1 MREENR
7 YDKIKRI
14 VESKLVDRIDKD
26 YTELSEEA
34 FGKAYSSDVARR
46 MFYGAKKVID
56 AIEEDEGKVNE
67 DETRILCISDMHIP
81 FNRDIKE
88 FFKYK
93 GKGDTLV
100 LNGDIIDNY
109 SMSNFTKMYR
119 LSLVEELIQAREL
132 LIELIEEIKPKKVTV
147 VTGNHEIRLGKKI
160 ADKIGSDLLDLMPR
174 DALAFLFDTGFNYY
188 DRIKKCKTVYTP
200 IDEEVD
206 CEVNYVG
213 NFWTKE
219 GKTIFVHP
227 QAFRGTTLGTV
238 GKAYD
243 YFTAIGEDF
252 QSIIMAHTHKLGM
265 YVMNDKYLYEQ
276 GTCANLNHMD
286 YQDLKLPKSSQVNG
300 YMYIIQDK
308 DGNLIYDKTKLIRF

>member
-56 AIEEDEGKVNE
+56 AIEEDKGRVNE

-93 GKGDTLV
+93 GKVDTLV

-206 CEVNYVG
+206 CEINYVG
-213 NFWTKE
+213 NFWAKE

-227 QAFRGTTLGTV
+227 QAFKGTTLGTV

-243 YFTAIGEDF
+243 YFTAISEDF

-276 GTCANLNHMD
+276 GTCADLNHMD
-286 YQDLKLPKSSQVNG
+286 YQDLKLPKYSQVNG
-300 YMYIIQDK
+300 YMYIVQDK
-308 DGNLIYDKTKLIRF
+308 EGNLIYDKTKLIRF

>member
-56 AIEEDEGKVNE
+56 AIEEDEERVNE

-93 GKGDTLV
+93 GKVDTLV

-109 SMSNFTKMYR
+109 SMSSFTKMYR
-119 LSLVEELIQAREL
+119 LSLVEELIRAREL
-132 LIELIEEIKPKKVTV
+132 LIELIEEIEPKKVTV

>member
-56 AIEEDEGKVNE
+56 AIEEDEERVNE

-93 GKGDTLV
+93 GKVDTLV

-276 GTCANLNHMD
+276 GTCADLNHMD

>member
-1 MREENR
+1 
-7 YDKIKRI
+7 
-14 VESKLVDRIDKD
+14 
-26 YTELSEEA
+26 
-34 FGKAYSSDVARR
+34 
-46 MFYGAKKVID
+46 
-56 AIEEDEGKVNE
+56 
-67 DETRILCISDMHIP
+67 
-81 FNRDIKE
+81 
-88 FFKYK
+88 
-93 GKGDTLV
+93 
-100 LNGDIIDNY
+100 
-109 SMSNFTKMYR
+109 
-119 LSLVEELIQAREL
+119 
-132 LIELIEEIKPKKVTV
+132 
-147 VTGNHEIRLGKKI
+147 
-160 ADKIGSDLLDLMPR
+160 MPR

-300 YMYIIQDK
+300 YMSIIQDK

>member
-56 AIEEDEGKVNE
+56 AIEEDEERVNE

-93 GKGDTLV
+93 GKVDTLV

-109 SMSNFTKMYR
+109 SMSSFTKMYR

-227 QAFRGTTLGTV
+227 QAFKGTTLGTV

>member
-56 AIEEDEGKVNE
+56 AIEEDVGKVNE

-93 GKGDTLV
+93 GKVDTLV

-109 SMSNFTKMYR
+109 SMSSFTKMYR

>member
-56 AIEEDEGKVNE
+56 AIEEDKGRVNE

-81 FNRDIKE
+81 FNRDIEE

-93 GKGDTLV
+93 GKVDTLV

-286 YQDLKLPKSSQVNG
+286 YQDLKLPKYSQVNG
-300 YMYIIQDK
+300 YMYIVQDK
-308 DGNLIYDKTKLIRF
+308 EGNLIYDKTKLIRF

>member
-1 MREENR
+1 MKEENR

-56 AIEEDEGKVNE
+56 AIEEDKGRVNE

-93 GKGDTLV
+93 GKVDTLV

>member
-56 AIEEDEGKVNE
+56 AIEEDEERVNE

-93 GKGDTLV
+93 GKVDTLV

-109 SMSNFTKMYR
+109 SMSSFTKMYR
-119 LSLVEELIQAREL
+119 LSLVEELIRAREL

-286 YQDLKLPKSSQVNG
+286 YQDLKLPKYSQVNG
-300 YMYIIQDK
+300 YMYIVQDK
-308 DGNLIYDKTKLIRF
+308 EGNLIYDKTKLIRF

>member
-1 MREENR
+1 MREENK

-56 AIEEDEGKVNE
+56 AIEEDEERVNE

-93 GKGDTLV
+93 GKVDTLV

-109 SMSNFTKMYR
+109 SMSSFTKMYR

-132 LIELIEEIKPKKVTV
+132 LIELIEEIEPKKVTV

>member
-56 AIEEDEGKVNE
+56 AIEEDEERVNE

-93 GKGDTLV
+93 GKVDTLV

-132 LIELIEEIKPKKVTV
+132 LIELIEEIQPKKVTV

-174 DALAFLFDTGFNYY
+174 DALAFLFDTGFNHY

>member
-7 YDKIKRI
+7 YEKIKRI

-56 AIEEDEGKVNE
+56 AIEEDEERVNE

-93 GKGDTLV
+93 GKVDTLV

-109 SMSNFTKMYR
+109 SMSSFTKMYR

-132 LIELIEEIKPKKVTV
+132 LIELIEEIEPKKVTV

-188 DRIKKCKTVYTP
+188 DRIKKCKTVYIP

>member
-56 AIEEDEGKVNE
+56 AIEEDKGRVNE

-93 GKGDTLV
+93 GKVDTLV

-109 SMSNFTKMYR
+109 SMSSFTKMYR

>member
-1 MREENR
+1 MKKENG

-14 VESKLVDRIDKD
+14 VESKLVDRVDKD

-56 AIEEDEGKVNE
+56 AIEEDKEKIDEG
-67 DETRILCISDMHIP
+67 ETRILCISDMHIP

-93 GKGDTLV
+93 GKVDTLV

-109 SMSNFTKMYR
+109 SMSSFTKMYR

-227 QAFRGTTLGTV
+227 QAFKGTTLGTV

-308 DGNLIYDKTKLIRF
+308 EGNLIYDKTKLIRF

>member
-56 AIEEDEGKVNE
+56 AIEEDKGRVNE

-93 GKGDTLV
+93 GKVDTLV

-147 VTGNHEIRLGKKI
+147 VTGNHEISLVKKI

-276 GTCANLNHMD
+276 GTCADLNHMD

-300 YMYIIQDK
+300 YMYIVQDK

>member
-1 MREENR
+1 
-7 YDKIKRI
+7 
-14 VESKLVDRIDKD
+14 
-26 YTELSEEA
+26 
-34 FGKAYSSDVARR
+34 

-56 AIEEDEGKVNE
+56 AIEEDEERVNE

-93 GKGDTLV
+93 GKVDTLV

-109 SMSNFTKMYR
+109 PMSSFTKMYR
-119 LSLVEELIQAREL
+119 LSLVEELIRAREL

-147 VTGNHEIRLGKKI
+147 VTGNNEIRLGKKI

>member
-56 AIEEDEGKVNE
+56 AIEEDEERVNE

-93 GKGDTLV
+93 GKVDTLV

-109 SMSNFTKMYR
+109 SMSSFTKMYR

-132 LIELIEEIKPKKVTV
+132 LIELIEEIQPKKVTV

-206 CEVNYVG
+206 CEINYVG
-213 NFWTKE
+213 NFWAKE

-227 QAFRGTTLGTV
+227 QAFKGTTLGTV

>member
-7 YDKIKRI
+7 YEKIKRI

-93 GKGDTLV
+93 GKVDTLV

-109 SMSNFTKMYR
+109 SMSSFTKMYR
-119 LSLVEELIQAREL
+119 LSLVEELIRAREL

>member
-56 AIEEDEGKVNE
+56 AIEEDKGRVNE

-93 GKGDTLV
+93 GKVDTLV

-206 CEVNYVG
+206 CEINYVG

-300 YMYIIQDK
+300 YMYIVQDK

>member
-14 VESKLVDRIDKD
+14 AESKLVDRIDKD

-56 AIEEDEGKVNE
+56 AIEEDEERVNE

-93 GKGDTLV
+93 GKVDTLV

-132 LIELIEEIKPKKVTV
+132 LIELIEEIEPKKVTV

-206 CEVNYVG
+206 CEINYVG
-213 NFWTKE
+213 NFWAKE

>member
-56 AIEEDEGKVNE
+56 AIEEDEERVNE

-93 GKGDTLV
+93 GKVDTLV

-300 YMYIIQDK
+300 YMYIVQDK

>member
-56 AIEEDEGKVNE
+56 AIEEDKGRVNE

-93 GKGDTLV
+93 GKVDTLV

-109 SMSNFTKMYR
+109 SMSSFTKMYR

-206 CEVNYVG
+206 CEINYVG
-213 NFWTKE
+213 NFWAKE

-227 QAFRGTTLGTV
+227 QAFKGTTLGTV

-300 YMYIIQDK
+300 YMYIVQDK

>member
-7 YDKIKRI
+7 YEKIKRI

-56 AIEEDEGKVNE
+56 AIEEDEERVNE

-93 GKGDTLV
+93 GKVDTLV

-132 LIELIEEIKPKKVTV
+132 LIELIEEIEPKKVTV

-286 YQDLKLPKSSQVNG
+286 YQDLKLPKYSQVNG
-300 YMYIIQDK
+300 YMYIVQDK
-308 DGNLIYDKTKLIRF
+308 EGNLIYDKTKLIRF

>member
-56 AIEEDEGKVNE
+56 AIEEDEERVNK

-93 GKGDTLV
+93 GKVDTLV

>member
-56 AIEEDEGKVNE
+56 AIEEDKGRVNE

-93 GKGDTLV
+93 GKVDTLV

-206 CEVNYVG
+206 CEINYVG

>member
-56 AIEEDEGKVNE
+56 AIEEDEERVNE

-93 GKGDTLV
+93 GKVDTLV

-109 SMSNFTKMYR
+109 SMSSFTKMYR

-265 YVMNDKYLYEQ
+265 CVMNDKYLYEQ

>member
-1 MREENR
+1 MKKENG

-56 AIEEDEGKVNE
+56 AIEEDKEKVDEG
-67 DETRILCISDMHIP
+67 ETRILCISDMHIP

-93 GKGDTLV
+93 GKVDTLV

-109 SMSNFTKMYR
+109 SMSSFTKMYR

-206 CEVNYVG
+206 CEINYVG

-276 GTCANLNHMD
+276 GTCADLKHMD

-308 DGNLIYDKTKLIRF
+308 EGNLIYDKTKLIRF

>member
-56 AIEEDEGKVNE
+56 AIEEDKGRVNE

-93 GKGDTLV
+93 GKVDILV

-206 CEVNYVG
+206 CEINYVG
-213 NFWTKE
+213 NFWAKE

-227 QAFRGTTLGTV
+227 QAFKGTTLGTV

>member
-56 AIEEDEGKVNE
+56 AIEEDEERVNE

-93 GKGDTLV
+93 GKVDTLV

-132 LIELIEEIKPKKVTV
+132 LIELIEEIEPKKVTV

-276 GTCANLNHMD
+276 GTCADLNHMD
-286 YQDLKLPKSSQVNG
+286 YQDLKLPKYSQVNG
-300 YMYIIQDK
+300 YMYIVQDK

>member
-1 MREENR
+1 MKEENR

-56 AIEEDEGKVNE
+56 AIEEDEERVNE

-93 GKGDTLV
+93 GKVDTLV

-227 QAFRGTTLGTV
+227 QAFKGTTLGTV

>member
-7 YDKIKRI
+7 YEKIKRI

-56 AIEEDEGKVNE
+56 AIEEDEERVNK

-93 GKGDTLV
+93 GKVDTLV

-109 SMSNFTKMYR
+109 SMSSFTKMYR
-119 LSLVEELIQAREL
+119 LSLVEELIRAREL

>member
-56 AIEEDEGKVNE
+56 AIEEDKGRVNE

-93 GKGDTLV
+93 GKVDTLV

-109 SMSNFTKMYR
+109 SMSSFTKMYR

-132 LIELIEEIKPKKVTV
+132 LIELIKEIQPKKVTV

-160 ADKIGSDLLDLMPR
+160 ADKIGSDLLDLMPK

>member
-1 MREENR
+1 M
-7 YDKIKRI
+7 
-14 VESKLVDRIDKD
+14 
-26 YTELSEEA
+26 
-34 FGKAYSSDVARR
+34 SS
-46 MFYGAKKVID
+46 
-56 AIEEDEGKVNE
+56 
-67 DETRILCISDMHIP
+67 
-81 FNRDIKE
+81 
-88 FFKYK
+88 
-93 GKGDTLV
+93 
-100 LNGDIIDNY
+100 
-109 SMSNFTKMYR
+109 FTKMYR

-160 ADKIGSDLLDLMPR
+160 ADKIGSDLLDLMPK

-206 CEVNYVG
+206 CEINYVG

-276 GTCANLNHMD
+276 GTCADLNHMD
-286 YQDLKLPKSSQVNG
+286 YQDLKLPKYSQVNG
-300 YMYIIQDK
+300 YMYIVQDK
-308 DGNLIYDKTKLIRF
+308 EGNLIYDKTKLIRF

>member
-56 AIEEDEGKVNE
+56 AIEEDEKRVNE
-67 DETRILCISDMHIP
+67 DETRIVCISDMHIP

-93 GKGDTLV
+93 GKVDTLV

-286 YQDLKLPKSSQVNG
+286 YQELKLPKSSQVNG
-300 YMYIIQDK
+300 SMYIIQDK

>member
-56 AIEEDEGKVNE
+56 AIEEDEGRVNE

-93 GKGDTLV
+93 GKVDTLV

-300 YMYIIQDK
+300 YMYIVQDK